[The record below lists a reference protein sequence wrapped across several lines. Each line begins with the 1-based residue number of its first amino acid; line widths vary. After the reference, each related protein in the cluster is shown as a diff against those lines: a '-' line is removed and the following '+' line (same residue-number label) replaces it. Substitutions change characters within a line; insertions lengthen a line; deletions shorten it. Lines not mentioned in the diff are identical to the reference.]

1 MWAQPLLRCRD
12 NLAYSVILFTM
23 FFSAQHSSEVC
34 IGSIRDMRE
43 GEGEVLNQVG
53 QVLSAPE
60 LPSSVLS
67 LSLSLS
73 LSHPPLIPGGMWN
86 PPQCSSFIPCK
97 VGLCRTP
104 SHGRGTRA
112 PGRSQREGQSLH
124 QALIK
129 LFTASFSIGVI
140 TSTIDLLSGNA
151 QVRGGVGGTYRSLM
165 RDDLC
170 EV

>member
-1 MWAQPLLRCRD
+1 VHRQHQRYERGRGRGTKSGRPGAFSPGAPLI
-12 NLAYSVILFTM
+12 S
-23 FFSAQHSSEVC
+23 
-34 IGSIRDMRE
+34 
-43 GEGEVLNQVG
+43 
-53 QVLSAPE
+53 
-60 LPSSVLS
+60 S

-124 QALIK
+124 QAFIK
-129 LFTASFSIGVI
+129 SIVQFSALSRSGLN
-140 TSTIDLLSGNA
+140 TSTIDLLGSTSAEWGARTGVFCEMISVKSGSDSH
-151 QVRGGVGGTYRSLM
+151 RGGGSP
-165 RDDLC
+165 
-170 EV
+170 E

>member
-1 MWAQPLLRCRD
+1 MEPGVRVCVGTAATPVQGH
-12 NLAYSVILFTM
+12 LAYSVILFTM

-73 LSHPPLIPGGMWN
+73 LSPTTDPRRYVEPPSNARVSLM
-86 PPQCSSFIPCK
+86 Q
-97 VGLCRTP
+97 
-104 SHGRGTRA
+104 GRSLPDPLAWEGTRA
-112 PGRSQREGQSLH
+112 PGCSQREAS
-124 QALIK
+124 
-129 LFTASFSIGVI
+129 TA
-140 TSTIDLLSGNA
+140 A
-151 QVRGGVGGTYRSLM
+151 
-165 RDDLC
+165 
-170 EV
+170 

>member
-1 MWAQPLLRCRD
+1 M
-12 NLAYSVILFTM
+12 
-23 FFSAQHSSEVC
+23 C

-73 LSHPPLIPGGMWN
+73 PTTDPRRYVEPPSMLEFHPM
-86 PPQCSSFIPCK
+86 Q
-97 VGLCRTP
+97 
-104 SHGRGTRA
+104 
-112 PGRSQREGQSLH
+112 GRSLPDPLAWERDPGTWTQPTRRTESASSTH
-124 QALIK
+124 KVISA
-129 LFTASFSIGVI
+129 FTASFSIGVI

-165 RDDLC
+165 REDLC